1 MGKEISK
8 EEKTHKEERRQGVS
22 RQFIE
27 KVIALQKSDSK
38 SK

>member
-1 MGKEISK
+1 MSKEISK
-8 EEKTHKEERRQGVS
+8 EEKNSKDEPREGVS

-27 KVIALQKSDSK
+27 KVIALQKSDSQ

>member
-1 MGKEISK
+1 MGKEETKEQKTSK
-8 EEKTHKEERRQGVS
+8 EQPREGVS
-22 RQFIE
+22 RHFIE

>member
-1 MGKEISK
+1 MGKELSK
-8 EEKTHKEERRQGVS
+8 EEKTQKEEPRQGVS

-27 KVIALQKSDSK
+27 KVIALQKTDSK

>member
-1 MGKEISK
+1 MSKEASK
-8 EEKTHKEERRQGVS
+8 EEKTPKGGPRQGVS
-22 RQFIE
+22 SQFIE

>member
-1 MGKEISK
+1 MGKEESK
-8 EEKTHKEERRQGVS
+8 EEKASKEEPREGVS

-27 KVIALQKSDSK
+27 KVIALQKSDNK

>member
-1 MGKEISK
+1 MSKEASK
-8 EEKTHKEERRQGVS
+8 EEKTTKEEPREGVS

-38 SK
+38 AK